1 MSWFINKGTVFVSS
15 VKNLPWMYF
24 AGQILKSLSSSSQAS
39 SLHWFINKV
48 RIDSRSFFREKEHF
62 IYICRT
68 HNGSHLLGIS
78 GDSSRAGGN
87 GMELWQGRGSW
98 GSGKGAAPEGSGHGP
113 TLLEFRECMD
123 TALTKRVALGSPVWW
138 LTTLCIAGWLK
149 TNDNCCPFQ
158 SRPFQPR
165 PFYDM
170 TPWKGLD
177 SGWSCVKPGLD
188 LAILVGL
195 LQFRIFHDFMI
206 PWKVV

>member
-24 AGQILKSLSSSSQAS
+24 AGQILKSPSSSSQAS
-39 SLHWFINKV
+39 SLHWFINKL

-98 GSGKGAAPEGSGHGP
+98 GSGKGAAPEGSGRAIGCTGQWVRPWAAGVQGAFGQHSECRVW
-113 TLLEFRECMD
+113 TLGG
-123 TALTKRVALGSPVWW
+123 VVWRQK
-138 LTTLCIAGWLK
+138 LASMILMG
-149 TNDNCCPFQ
+149 
-158 SRPFQPR
+158 PFQPGI
-165 PFYDM
+165 FYSSM
-170 TPWKGLD
+170 CLWLPQPHSWHG
-177 SGWSCVKPGLD
+177 
-188 LAILVGL
+188 
-195 LQFRIFHDFMI
+195 
-206 PWKVV
+206 